1 MENGIFGKRCVY
13 ARGCFLYFLFF
24 FLRNSFVVNELLDV
38 MKFFLLK
45 FTNSV
50 FSFFF
55 FGRIR
60 EVMKLLGWKM

>member
-1 MENGIFGKRCVY
+1 M
-13 ARGCFLYFLFF
+13 
-24 FLRNSFVVNELLDV
+24 VNELLDV

-55 FGRIR
+55 FLEELER
-60 EVMKLLGWKM
+60 

>member
-1 MENGIFGKRCVY
+1 MCVCE
-13 ARGCFLYFLFF
+13 GLFFVFSFFF

-55 FGRIR
+55 FLEELER
-60 EVMKLLGWKM
+60 

>member
-1 MENGIFGKRCVY
+1 MCVCE
-13 ARGCFLYFLFF
+13 GLFFVFSFF

-38 MKFFLLK
+38 MKFFLLE

-55 FGRIR
+55 LEELER
-60 EVMKLLGWKM
+60 

>member
-1 MENGIFGKRCVY
+1 MCVCE
-13 ARGCFLYFLFF
+13 GLFFVFSFFF

-55 FGRIR
+55 FFGRIR

>member
-13 ARGCFLYFLFF
+13 ARGCFLYFLFFF

-55 FGRIR
+55 FLEELER
-60 EVMKLLGWKM
+60 